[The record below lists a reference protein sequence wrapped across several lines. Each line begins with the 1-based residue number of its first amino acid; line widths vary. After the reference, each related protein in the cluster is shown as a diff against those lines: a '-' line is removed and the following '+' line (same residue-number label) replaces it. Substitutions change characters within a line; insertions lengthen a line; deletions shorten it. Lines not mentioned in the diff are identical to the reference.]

1 MIRLG
6 KKKLSRFKELETF
19 ERVFQPSFEEVFQ
32 KDHPLK
38 GRWKKAVFHND
49 HPMVLELG
57 CGRGEYTVGLAR
69 LHPERNYLGLDIKG
83 ARLWRG
89 ARTAHEENIIN
100 AAFLRTRIEFIGSFF
115 AGNEVEE
122 IWITF
127 PDPQLKERRKKKR
140 LTGSLFLNRYRDFLT
155 DMGNI
160 HLKTDNAVLYAY
172 TRDLL
177 QYNHLP
183 VVRCTDDLYNTG
195 WKDES
200 VTIRTT
206 YESRFLAE
214 GSPIRY
220 IQFRLPAASEIKE
233 IPDEHR

>member
-6 KKKLSRFKELETF
+6 KKKLSRFRELEAF
-19 ERVFQPSFEEVFQ
+19 DRVFQPPFEEVFQ

-38 GRWKKAVFHND
+38 GRWKEKVFRND
-49 HPMVLELG
+49 HPLVLELG

-69 LHPERNYLGLDIKG
+69 LHPGKNYLGLDIKG
-83 ARLWRG
+83 ARIWRG
-89 ARTAHEENIIN
+89 ARTAHEENIMN
-100 AAFLRTRIEFIGSFF
+100 AAFLRTRIECIGSFF
-115 AGNEVEE
+115 AGGEVEE

-127 PDPQLKERRKKKR
+127 PDPQTKERRKKKR
-140 LTGSLFLNRYRDFLT
+140 LTSSLFLNRYREFLT

-160 HLKTDNAVLYAY
+160 HLKTDNAALYAY

-177 QYNHLP
+177 AYNHLP
-183 VVRCTDDLYNTG
+183 VVRCTDDLYRTG

-220 IQFRLPAASEIKE
+220 IQFRLPSASEIKE
-233 IPDEHR
+233 IHDGHR